1 MQIER
6 IEPGETGAIE
16 WPAID
21 KDKRSVVT
29 VGNFDGMH
37 RGHQAIIEKTVRL
50 AKKHDC
56 MSIVIM
62 FDNTVCKADKNADK
76 VADKVADK
84 RNAAQNILT
93 DISDRIKII
102 EKSGAD
108 RLYIIKYTFA
118 FSRTTYIS
126 FLGQLVGRAGMRT
139 LVLGKDAHM
148 GADRMGDVKAVKRM
162 AEATGVFELE
172 AIEDSGPEFVRI
184 PADFK
189 PEAPEEDGEPKD
201 ILSNMNKAEKR
212 AWTKKHN
219 CKKYRAWSSTN
230 VRFLLSRGRIK
241 DANEILGRCH
251 AIRGT
256 VVHGLKRGRELG
268 FPTANLDGIMQ
279 YIPVDGVYAGR
290 LIDEGIENEM
300 QNTAHPRV
308 YPAAISIGAKSTFD
322 DYNERSVEAFALCDD
337 WIDLYGHRVSLEFEG
352 FIRPQRRFCNA
363 EELIEA
369 LKQNAQYV
377 RENVTV

>member
-62 FDNTVCKADKNADK
+62 FDNTACKADKN
-76 VADKVADK
+76 ADKVADK

-126 FLGQLVGRAGMRT
+126 FLGQLVGRA
-139 LVLGKDAHM
+139 
-148 GADRMGDVKAVKRM
+148 
-162 AEATGVFELE
+162 
-172 AIEDSGPEFVRI
+172 
-184 PADFK
+184 
-189 PEAPEEDGEPKD
+189 
-201 ILSNMNKAEKR
+201 
-212 AWTKKHN
+212 
-219 CKKYRAWSSTN
+219 
-230 VRFLLSRGRIK
+230 
-241 DANEILGRCH
+241 
-251 AIRGT
+251 
-256 VVHGLKRGRELG
+256 
-268 FPTANLDGIMQ
+268 
-279 YIPVDGVYAGR
+279 
-290 LIDEGIENEM
+290 
-300 QNTAHPRV
+300 
-308 YPAAISIGAKSTFD
+308 
-322 DYNERSVEAFALCDD
+322 
-337 WIDLYGHRVSLEFEG
+337 
-352 FIRPQRRFCNA
+352 
-363 EELIEA
+363 
-369 LKQNAQYV
+369 
-377 RENVTV
+377 